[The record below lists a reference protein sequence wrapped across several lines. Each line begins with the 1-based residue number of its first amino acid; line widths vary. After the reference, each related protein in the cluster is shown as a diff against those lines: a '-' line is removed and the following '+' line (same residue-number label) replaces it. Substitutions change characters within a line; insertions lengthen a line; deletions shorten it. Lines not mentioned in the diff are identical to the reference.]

1 MHHTR
6 KLCIHLTERCARS
19 ISRDLFAANATP
31 GPKPNPIPQGL
42 GEISSEMDYQSFGQ
56 ARDDQHSS
64 GEALRGPA
72 SVFTD

>member
-1 MHHTR
+1 MGDR
-6 KLCIHLTERCARS
+6 GLAPKFWS
-19 ISRDLFAANATP
+19 AANVTP

-64 GEALRGPA
+64 GEALRGPGLLIH
-72 SVFTD
+72 